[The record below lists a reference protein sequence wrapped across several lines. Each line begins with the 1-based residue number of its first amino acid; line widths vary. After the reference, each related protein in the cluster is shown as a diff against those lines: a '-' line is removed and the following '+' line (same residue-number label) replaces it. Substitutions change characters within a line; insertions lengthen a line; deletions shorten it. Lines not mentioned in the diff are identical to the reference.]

1 MALGDN
7 YKIGGTA
14 GKAEC
19 YITIG
24 QQWQLSLPICTKT
37 SINFM
42 ECRCLNNHWQM
53 WILWDAAICNWNMK
67 TNLITR
73 VIKQDEKVYTIKN
86 SHQTNPLH
94 SALIP
99 IHPEKSINISI

>member
-1 MALGDN
+1 MALRGN

-14 GKAEC
+14 EC
-19 YITIG
+19 DITIG
-24 QQWQLSLPICTKT
+24 QQRQLSLPVCIKT

-42 ECRCLNNHWQM
+42 ECRCLNDHWQM

-67 TNLITR
+67 SNLITR
-73 VIKQDEKVYTIKN
+73 VIKQGEKVYTIKN
-86 SHQTNPLH
+86 SHQTIPLH

-99 IHPEKSINISI
+99 IYPEKSINISI